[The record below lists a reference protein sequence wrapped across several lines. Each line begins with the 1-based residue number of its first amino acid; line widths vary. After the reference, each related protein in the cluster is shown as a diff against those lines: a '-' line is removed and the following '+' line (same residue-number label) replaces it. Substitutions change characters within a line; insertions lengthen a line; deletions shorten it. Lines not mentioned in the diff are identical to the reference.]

1 MLKLVIA
8 LSLVLHGIVHLL
20 YVGQSAR
27 YFALEPGLLWPD
39 GSWALARMLGNQ
51 STRGLASLLLV
62 LSAIGFVAGGAG
74 LLAGMTWWRTVTVG
88 AALLSSATYL
98 LFWNGRLQNLDGQGW
113 IGILINLAILAAI
126 LIFQWPNL

>member
-74 LLAGMTWWRTVTVG
+74 LLAGMTWWRTMTVG